1 MGSTGG
7 GGGAAA
13 ADGRPGLLSRE
24 RIVAKPGFNR
34 WLVVPCALAIHLC
47 IGEVYAFS
55 VFKIPLTQVIGVTDP
70 AAGDWTQG
78 QIASIFSIAIVF
90 LGLSAAVFGKWV
102 ERAGPRASGV
112 VAACC
117 WGSAFLI
124 GAIAIGIHNIWLL
137 RLGYGVIGGCGLGIG
152 YITPVSTL
160 IKWFPDRRGLAT
172 GLAIMGFG
180 GGAFIASPL
189 SKWLMDV
196 FATPTSNGV
205 IPAFLTLGV
214 VYLAV
219 MLTGAFFFRVPR
231 PGWKPEG
238 YVETAPT
245 RGHMR
250 TRRSVSPGEAI
261 KTPQFY
267 LLWLVLLLNV
277 TAGIGILEQA
287 SPMIQD
293 LFPGRVAAGGAAAF
307 VMLLSAFNMG
317 GRFFWSWSSD
327 SLGRKRTYMVF
338 FLLGPTAVRHR
349 SPAPAPT
356 AACTSSSSATC
367 VIISM
372 YGGGFATIPAYLSD
386 VFGTRNVGAIHGRL
400 LTAWSVAGVLGPLL
414 VNGIRERLI
423 AQGASPAD
431 AYTPTMYLMACLLL
445 VALVADLLVK
455 PVAAKHYL
463 PESEDVPAAVSALP
477 GATAA
482 PAGATA
488 AAGRGAPG
496 RRRRARGGRR
506 GLSAPPARP
515 PNPRFGLPVPWADS
529 GHHTLERSH
538 GDRHLQHPA
547 ARLRRHLRRR
557 LAHPRRRPG

>member
-1 MGSTGG
+1 MHSPQAVDRRRPAAWGTENAIYGTGHETSS
-7 GGGAAA
+7 ATH
-13 ADGRPGLLSRE
+13 PPFFSRA
-24 RIVAKPGFNR
+24 RIVARPGFNR

-55 VFKIPLTQVIGVTDP
+55 VFKIPLTQTIGVDVA

-102 ERAGPRASGV
+102 ERAGPRASGSV
-112 VAACC
+112 SACC

-124 GAIAIGIHNIWLL
+124 GALAISIHDIWLL

-160 IKWFPDRRGLAT
+160 IRWFPDRRGLAT

-196 FATPTSNGV
+196 YSTPTSNGV
-205 IPAFLTLGV
+205 IPAFVTLGV

-219 MLTGAFFFRVPR
+219 MISGALCFRVPR

-238 YVETAPT
+238 YVETAPA
-245 RGHMR
+245 RGHLR
-250 TRRSVSPGEAI
+250 TSRSVSPGEAI

-267 LLWLVLLLNV
+267 LLWVVLLLNV

-307 VMLLSAFNMG
+307 VMLLSLFNMG

-327 SLGRKRTYMVF
+327 SLGRKRTYAVF
-338 FLLGPTAVRHR
+338 FLLGPLMYCVI
-349 SPAPAPT
+349 PT
-356 AACTSSSSATC
+356 AGADGSLYLFVLATC

-423 AQGASPAD
+423 VQGVAPAD
-431 AYTPTMYLMACLLL
+431 AYTPTMYLMAGLLV

-463 PESEDVPAAVSALP
+463 PEDDGEVAAAPPPGGVPQAAPQAAAVP
-477 GATAA
+477 QAA
-482 PAGATA
+482 DAEP
-488 AAGRGAPG
+488 
-496 RRRRARGGRR
+496 
-506 GLSAPPARP
+506 
-515 PNPRFGLPVPWADS
+515 
-529 GHHTLERSH
+529 
-538 GDRHLQHPA
+538 
-547 ARLRRHLRRR
+547 
-557 LAHPRRRPG
+557 

>member
-1 MGSTGG
+1 MEGTD
-7 GGGAAA
+7 GGAAA
-13 ADGRPGLLSRE
+13 AGGRPGLLSRA
-24 RIVAKPGFNR
+24 RIVARPGFNR

-47 IGEVYAFS
+47 IGEVYALS
-55 VFKIPLTQVIGVTDP
+55 VFKIPLTQVLGTGDA

-78 QIASIFSIAIVF
+78 EIASLFSIAIVF

-112 VAACC
+112 VSACC
-117 WGSAFLI
+117 WGTAFLL

-196 FATPTSNGV
+196 YSTPTSNGV
-205 IPAFLTLGV
+205 IPAFVTLGV

-219 MLTGAFFFRVPR
+219 MLTGAFCFRVPR
-231 PGWKPEG
+231 PGWKPGG
-238 YVETAPT
+238 YAETAAA

-250 TRRSVSPGEAI
+250 TTHSVSPGEAI

-267 LLWLVLLLNV
+267 LLWIVLLLNV

-327 SLGRKRTYMVF
+327 SLGRKRTYAVF
-338 FLLGPTAVRHR
+338 FLLGPVLYATIPSAGVNG
-349 SPAPAPT
+349 SLYLFIL
-356 AACTSSSSATC
+356 ATC

-423 AQGASPAD
+423 AQGVSPAD
-431 AYTPTMYLMACLLL
+431 AYTPTMYLMACLLV
-445 VALVADLLVK
+445 VALIADLLVK
-455 PVAAKHYL
+455 PVAAKHHL
-463 PESEDVPAAVSALP
+463 PESADGTAAAAVPAAA
-477 GATAA
+477 AA
-482 PAGATA
+482 PKAG
-488 AAGRGAPG
+488 GV
-496 RRRRARGGRR
+496 
-506 GLSAPPARP
+506 
-515 PNPRFGLPVPWADS
+515 PRM
-529 GHHTLERSH
+529 
-538 GDRHLQHPA
+538 GDA
-547 ARLRRHLRRR
+547 ET
-557 LAHPRRRPG
+557 